1 MGLGSGKWT
10 SRLQRTHNNPPRHS
24 STGAH
29 FEEHSLTTE
38 TNSLA
43 NYSYYIDVEGHGAP
57 RYGTLD
63 FQMLSEIA
71 PKHRTGFKSA
81 IFVDRIVGI
90 NLRRETR
97 AALYDGNGELIT
109 QLELKSSG
117 KPRKTKPSKWFDMQE
132 DLTYRFEFESEEPID
147 LETFEVQAIAHER
160 HGGSFMTAIEIN
172 GFRINPARFHAFN

>member
-1 MGLGSGKWT
+1 
-10 SRLQRTHNNPPRHS
+10 LQRNTTTRPATQS
-24 STGAH
+24 VGAH
-29 FEEHSLTTE
+29 LEEHSLTTE
-38 TNSLA
+38 TNTPA
-43 NYSYYIDVEGHGAP
+43 NYSYYIDVEGYGAP

-71 PKHRTGFKSA
+71 PKHRGKIKSA

-97 AALYDGNGELIT
+97 AALYGENGELIT

-117 KPRKTKPSKWFDMQE
+117 KPRRTKPSKWFDMQE

-147 LETFEVQAIAHER
+147 FETFDVQAITHER

-172 GFRINPARFHAFN
+172 GCRIDPARFHDFN